1 MDNVNKTLYI
11 PLRGKAYVS
20 KLGILL
26 SDPDAEAIWCAE
38 GFPLKGKSASKWLAY
53 SMGIRAAVFDRWLT
67 AQLEENPDGSAP
79 GLRSGQPLLPGKNSE
94 SLVRCGFSGGDRGAE
109 AVFCGKR
116 ELPHDR
122 LRPPG

>member
-1 MDNVNKTLYI
+1 MDSVNKTLYI

-26 SDPDAEAIWCAE
+26 SDPEAERIWAAE

-67 AQLEENPDGSAP
+67 CQLEEVPDAKVLLLGC
-79 GLRSGQPLLPGKNSE
+79 GLDIR
-94 SLVRCGFSGGDRGAE
+94 
-109 AVFCGKR
+109 
-116 ELPHDR
+116 
-122 LRPPG
+122 